1 MKQRTERAPSQR
13 QLRIGELI
21 RHTLARII
29 EGGEIHQEALQ
40 RTPVTV
46 TEVRISP
53 DLRNATAYITPL
65 GGGDPTEVLQA
76 LERAKPFIRR
86 RIAGSIKLRMAP
98 QIGFRAD
105 DSFDKADHLEGLLRQ
120 PDVARD
126 LEKDPDGDD
135 EDGA

>member
-1 MKQRTERAPSQR
+1 MVLGHAQHA
-13 QLRIGELI
+13 
-21 RHTLARII
+21 
-29 EGGEIHQEALQ
+29 
-40 RTPVTV
+40 V
-46 TEVRISP
+46 
-53 DLRNATAYITPL
+53 NA
-65 GGGDPTEVLQA
+65 EVLQA